1 MCCQESNSSAPTSE
15 LFLRR
20 RILLVDCDVEL
31 VVEKAIID
39 DSMVTHTKLLVN
51 KRFASDEEIPG
62 MMLNAVFKC
71 HAAP

>member
-20 RILLVDCDVEL
+20 RILLDCDVEL
-31 VVEKAIID
+31 AVEKAIID